1 MLSAIQESKKFVYV
15 NTLNEFTGLSFDSQT
30 FSNLFS
36 AHYYG
41 KTYTSDKTLVYLLIC
56 IQIVL

>member
-1 MLSAIQESKKFVYV
+1 MLSVIQEAKKFVYV
-15 NTLNEFTGLSFDSQT
+15 NTLNEFTGLFFDSQT

-41 KTYTSDKTLVYLLIC
+41 KTYTSEKILVYFRIC